1 MRPLVAATALSL
13 ASCGGPLFS
22 AEVEIDRFCF
32 SQPQLSVPGVPGG
45 GTVTLPAVDVP
56 VQLPPTLR
64 PKGDLV
70 VRLDEVAV
78 VATTPGT
85 DLSGITSLR
94 VEEQTAAGPR
104 VVAGYTRPANPPV
117 PLGAIVAQGQGVD
130 IADAAKSGTLRV
142 VLTVSGTS
150 PTASWA
156 AELELCAYGKSV
168 IPYF

>member
-1 MRPLVAATALSL
+1 MRPFVAATALSL

-45 GTVTLPAVDVP
+45 GTVTLLAADVP
-56 VQLPPTLR
+56 VPLPPTLAS
-64 PKGDLV
+64 KGELV
-70 VRLDEVAV
+70 VRLDDVTV
-78 VATTPGT
+78 TATTPGT

-104 VVAGYTRPANPPV
+104 VVAVYTRPANPHV

-130 IADAAKSGTLRV
+130 IADAAKSGRLRV
-142 VLTVSGTS
+142 MLTVSGTP
-150 PTASWA
+150 PTASWTA
-156 AELELCAYGKSV
+156 GLELCAYGKSV
-168 IPYF
+168 ISYL